1 MHEADILK
9 RYEKYNEHF
18 LDVMEGIQEGSF
30 S

>member
-18 LDVMEGIQEGSF
+18 LDVMEGVEVLNG
-30 S
+30 